1 MNIEKNKKFT
11 ENSQNHKTNK
21 IEIRNFTQQEHDYV
35 IKQNTKANT
44 IWQPVTKTKTLNHEN
59 ISTKIRENI
68 TQNSLNIDTSTHK
81 SKTDEAINETTK
93 KISVSSDLIGNV
105 IGKNGLTIQQIQDTY
120 NKTIYTKF

>member
-68 TQNSLNIDTSTHK
+68 TQNSPNIDTSTHK

-105 IGKNGLTIQQIQDTY
+105 IGKNG
-120 NKTIYTKF
+120 

>member
-44 IWQPVTKTKTLNHEN
+44 IWQPVTKTKALNHEN

-68 TQNSLNIDTSTHK
+68 TQNSPNIDTSIHN

-93 KISVSSDLIGNV
+93 KISVPSDLIGIV
-105 IGKNGLTIQQIQDTY
+105 IGKNG
-120 NKTIYTKF
+120 

>member
-1 MNIEKNKKFT
+1 MAT
-11 ENSQNHKTNK
+11 SHQN
-21 IEIRNFTQQEHDYV
+21 
-35 IKQNTKANT
+35 
-44 IWQPVTKTKTLNHEN
+44 KTLNHEN

-68 TQNSLNIDTSTHK
+68 TQNSPNIDTSTHK

-120 NKTIYTKF
+120 NKAIYTKF

>member
-68 TQNSLNIDTSTHK
+68 TQNSPNIDTSTHK

-120 NKTIYTKF
+120 NKAIYTKF

>member
-1 MNIEKNKKFT
+1 MSIEKNKKFT

-21 IEIRNFTQQEHDYV
+21 TEIRNFTQQEHDYV
-35 IKQNTKANT
+35 IKQNTKANA

-59 ISTKIRENI
+59 ISTQIRENI
-68 TQNSLNIDTSTHK
+68 TQNSPNIDTSTHK

-105 IGKNGLTIQQIQDTY
+105 IGKNG
-120 NKTIYTKF
+120 

>member
-11 ENSQNHKTNK
+11 ENSQNHKTNE

-68 TQNSLNIDTSTHK
+68 TQNSPNIDTSAHK

-105 IGKNGLTIQQIQDTY
+105 IGKNG
-120 NKTIYTKF
+120 